1 MSGSGGQGMADV
13 ADLQRRYDALLRRL
27 RPYKPVSQFQQQ
39 IQTRPTHNG
48 DAHVE
53 RVDGAWHYVVTER
66 GAELHRR
73 VAKDE
78 DELLFWL
85 MDDVTGSISHRIRPS
100 ILDRL
105 LGRDPRRR
113 KFATHVRL
121 LGRLNPAWADAK
133 KAHHAQVLQQYP
145 YRDRR

>member
-1 MSGSGGQGMADV
+1 MT
-13 ADLQRRYDALLRRL
+13 DLLTNLEARYDALLRL
-27 RPYKPVSQFQQQ
+27 LPDKPVAHFQHRL
-39 IQTRPTHNG
+39 QTRPTHNG
-48 DAHVE
+48 DAHVDV
-53 RVDGAWHYVVTER
+53 VDGVFNYVVTER

-78 DELLFWL
+78 DELLYWL
-85 MDDVTGSISHRIRPS
+85 MDDVTSSISWRRKPS
-100 ILDRL
+100 LLHRL

-121 LGRLNPAWADAK
+121 LERVNPAWALRTQ
-133 KAHHAQVLQQYP
+133 AHYDDVLRRYP